1 MPKIIAIVLA
11 MFATT
16 AFADEQECFS
26 LEKMDEYNK
35 EYNQVPLFSTNLY
48 KIVDGEMVKGEGFFV
63 LNVSEGH
70 WTLYSKYEIGLVCI
84 EAFGD
89 NFKDKYE
96 GN

>member
-63 LNVSEGH
+63 LNVSH
-70 WTLYSKYEIGLVCI
+70 LVLY
-84 EAFGD
+84 D
-89 NFKDKYE
+89 
-96 GN
+96 